1 MKNGT
6 YSFNYRTYGYRKG
19 EDGEPEIVPEEAE
32 IVKRIFNL
40 YLDGYS
46 VDKIA
51 SYLNENGVKSKT
63 GTEWKKA
70 TVQGILINE
79 KYVGDLLIQKTFSTD
94 CISKKTKK
102 NNGELPK
109 YLISNNHK
117 PIIDRETFKM
127 AQVEKAKRGA
137 KRKIRYSNN
146 RERQIQF

>member
-1 MKNGT
+1 MLKNGT

-32 IVKRIFNL
+32 VVKRIFNL

-70 TVQGILINE
+70 TVQGILVNE
-79 KYVGDLLIQKTFSTD
+79 KYVGDLLMQKTFSTD

-109 YLISNNHK
+109 YLITS
-117 PIIDRETFKM
+117 RL
-127 AQVEKAKRGA
+127 
-137 KRKIRYSNN
+137 
-146 RERQIQF
+146 